1 MLKQALRQ
9 YIGDRQ
15 RRALKAKV
23 NETRQRLIRTFLRYD
38 GAALGR
44 KLRAMGVASDET
56 LLVHSNFEPNS
67 GFAGTPLDLVNAFVD
82 AVGQHGNLLMMSIPF
97 RGTAYDY
104 LAAAKPF
111 NVRKTFSMMGL
122 VTEMFRRR
130 EGTCRSLHPTHPVL
144 ACGRDATEITS
155 GHETCLYPCGPGTP
169 FEKFHRLDG
178 KILFFDVGF
187 EAITFFHYVEHLLKD
202 RMPFPVYDERL
213 FRVPVIDAAGQQHTV
228 DTYAFSRGVTRRAD
242 KLRDAMLRAGKI
254 QTARIGN
261 SRLILVRAEDVVACQ
276 TAMVEAGDYPYDVGS
291 VAKTGAVRS

>member
-1 MLKQALRQ
+1 MLKHALRQ

-15 RRALKAKV
+15 RRAIKAKV

-38 GAALGR
+38 GDALRR
-44 KLRAMGVASDET
+44 KLRAMGVASDDT

-67 GFAGTPLDLVNAFVD
+67 GFAGTPLDLANVLVD
-82 AVGQHGNLLMMSIPF
+82 AVGHDGNLLMMSIPF

-111 NVRKTFSMMGL
+111 NVKKTFSMMGL

-144 ACGRDATEITS
+144 ACGRDAAEITS
-155 GHETCLYPCGPGTP
+155 GHNTCLYPCGPGTP
-169 FEKFHRLDG
+169 FEKFHRLNG

-202 RMPFPVYDERL
+202 RLPFPVYDERL
-213 FRVPVIDAAGQQHTV
+213 FTVPVIDGSGQPHTV
-228 DTYAFSRGVTRRAD
+228 RTYAFSRDVTRRAD
-242 KLRDAMLRAGKI
+242 KLREAMRRGGRI
-254 QTARIGN
+254 RTARIGN
-261 SRLILVRAEDVVACQ
+261 SRLILVSAEDVVACQ
-276 TAMVEAGDYPYDVGS
+276 TAMVEAGDYPYDFSS
-291 VAKTGAVRS
+291 VVKTGAVRS